1 MVRRAVLFFV
11 MSFVAAIGLTGCG
24 NNPDDL
30 YKKGKY
36 SEAYTEFVKRAGTN
50 EITLKTEKVNAGA
63 YEIQKRQK
71 SGNQALH
78 DYYYAAECQK
88 QLGNTA
94 EASLYYQK
102 AIDISK
108 YQIRTPHDQGAL
120 LKESFASLLSAVQSY
135 RSAQVDY
142 IDEATRPPE
151 EETDPYDS
159 GSGNTDPYS
168 GGSSNTD
175 PYSGGSSN
183 TDPYSGGSSN
193 TDPYSGGSSNTD
205 PYNSVAKSATV
216 AKSASVS
223 DTWMRSAYNTMVSRR
238 QEFEKL
244 LYSTTADQVS
254 NIQSIKDQYRSFSSA
269 LDSYLSFASPS
280 KTVSNPE
287 WVESFASM
295 YYKGVSSAGN
305 QYTSTLSGAQS
316 KITYTIENLNVTE
329 PQLVVQAT
337 AALGSS
343 ASSSSTE
350 AQAAVEPEQRIALQ
364 VEGSVAPVTGD
375 IKTAEASMKAAFD
388 TYKNLCSTGADEA
401 EVKKALSAYN
411 EAKATFNA
419 LKNQK

>member
-1 MVRRAVLFFV
+1 MMRRAVLFFM
-11 MSFVAAIGLTGCG
+11 MSFMVTVGLTGCG
-24 NNPDDL
+24 NNPDTL
-30 YKKGKY
+30 FKKGKY
-36 SEAYTEFVKRAGTN
+36 SEAYTEYVKRAGTN
-50 EITLKTEKVNAGA
+50 EVAMKTEKANASA
-63 YEIQKRQK
+63 YETQQRHKN
-71 SGNQALH
+71 GNQALH

-94 EASLYYQK
+94 EAGIYYQK
-102 AIDISK
+102 AVDVSK

-120 LKESFASLLSAVQSY
+120 LKSSFASLLSSVQSY
-135 RSAQVDY
+135 RSAQVNY

-151 EETDPYDS
+151 EEETDPYDG

-168 GGSSNTD
+168 GGS
-175 PYSGGSSN
+175 GN

-205 PYNSVAKSATV
+205 PYNSVAKSASV
-216 AKSASVS
+216 AQSSSVS
-223 DTWMRSAYNTMVSRR
+223 DTWMRSAYNTMVTRR
-238 QEFEKL
+238 QEFEQL
-244 LYSTTADQVS
+244 LYSTTSDQVS
-254 NIQSIKDQYRSFSSA
+254 NIQSIKDQYRTFSSA

-295 YYKGVSSAGN
+295 YYRSVSSAGN

-316 KITYTIENLNVTE
+316 KITYTVENLKVTD
-329 PQLVVQAT
+329 PQLVAQAT
-337 AALGSS
+337 AALGGSA
-343 ASSSSTE
+343 ASSE
-350 AQAAVEPEQRIALQ
+350 AQSAVEPEQPTALQ

-388 TYKNLCSTGADEA
+388 AYKNLCSTGADEA
-401 EVKKALSAYN
+401 EVKKALFAYN

-419 LKNQK
+419 LKKQQ

>member
-1 MVRRAVLFFV
+1 MMKRAVLFFMV
-11 MSFVAAIGLTGCG
+11 SFMVTVGLTGCG
-24 NNPDDL
+24 NNPDKLFKD
-30 YKKGKY
+30 GKY
-36 SEAYTEFVKRAGTN
+36 AEAYTEFVKRAGTN
-50 EITLKTEKVNAGA
+50 EIKLKTETVNASA
-63 YEIQKRQK
+63 YETQQRQK

-78 DYYYAAECQK
+78 DFYYAAECQK

-94 EASLYYQK
+94 EANMYYQRVV
-102 AIDISK
+102 DISR

-120 LKESFASLLSAVQSY
+120 LKASFASLLSAVQSY

-151 EETDPYDS
+151 DEETDPYDS
-159 GSGNTDPYS
+159 GNGNTDPYDGGSGNTDPYDGGSGNTDPYS
-168 GGSSNTD
+168 GGN
-175 PYSGGSSN
+175 G
-183 TDPYSGGSSN
+183 
-193 TDPYSGGSSNTD
+193 NTD

-238 QEFEKL
+238 QEFERL

-254 NIQSIKDQYRSFSSA
+254 NIQSIKDQYRTFSSA
-269 LDSYLSFASPS
+269 LDTYLSFASPS
-280 KTVSNPE
+280 KTVSSPE
-287 WVESFASM
+287 WVESFGSM
-295 YYKGVSSAGN
+295 YYRSVSSAGN
-305 QYTSTLSGAQS
+305 QFTSTLSGAQS
-316 KITYTIENLNVTE
+316 KITYTVEPFNVTE

-337 AALGSS
+337 AALGGS
-343 ASSSSTE
+343 ASSSE
-350 AQAAVEPEQRIALQ
+350 AQAVVEPEQRIALQ

>member
-1 MVRRAVLFFV
+1 MMKRAVLFFMV
-11 MSFVAAIGLTGCG
+11 SFMATIGLTGCG
-24 NNPDDL
+24 NNPDKLFKD
-30 YKKGKY
+30 GKY
-36 SEAYTEFVKRAGTN
+36 AEAYTEFVKRAGTN
-50 EITLKTEKVNAGA
+50 EIKLKTETVNAGD
-63 YEIQKRQK
+63 YETKQRQK

-78 DYYYAAECQK
+78 DFYYAAECQK

-94 EASLYYQK
+94 EANMYYQRVV
-102 AIDISK
+102 DISK

-120 LKESFASLLSAVQSY
+120 LKASFASLLSAVQSY

-151 EETDPYDS
+151 DEETDPYDGGS
-159 GSGNTDPYS
+159 GNTDPYDGGSGNTDPYDGGSGNTDPYDGGSGNTDPYS
-168 GGSSNTD
+168 GGN
-175 PYSGGSSN
+175 G
-183 TDPYSGGSSN
+183 
-193 TDPYSGGSSNTD
+193 NTD

-254 NIQSIKDQYRSFSSA
+254 NIQLIKDQYRSFSSA

-287 WVESFASM
+287 WVERFASM
-295 YYKGVSSAGN
+295 YYKSVSSAGN
-305 QYTSTLSGAQS
+305 QYTSTLSGAQV
-316 KITYTIENLNVTE
+316 KITYTSEDLKVTE

-337 AALGSS
+337 AALGGS
-343 ASSSSTE
+343 ASSSE
-350 AQAAVEPEQRIALQ
+350 AQAAVEPEQRVAHQ
-364 VEGSVAPVTGD
+364 AEGAVAPVTGD

-419 LKNQK
+419 LKIQK